1 MWMPIIGNLTLMYQ
15 NTKKRSL
22 HLCALNITGEEAG
35 QIKITQKENI
45 QAGYR
50 NGSRIVN
57 C

>member
-35 QIKITQKENI
+35 QIKNM
-45 QAGYR
+45 
-50 NGSRIVN
+50 N
-57 C
+57 